1 MASEGRV
8 CAAQAAIDAG
18 LKTVELEMC
27 EPGSGGGLVLPL
39 GGDGEQNW
47 PNGLRII
54 LYLLGL
60 GWCFLGVAIVAD
72 VFMGAIEKVT
82 SQRRRVFDAK
92 TQKFRT
98 YLIWNPTVA
107 NLTLMAL
114 GSSAPEILLN
124 VIELM
129 GNNFYAGSLGP
140 STIVGSAAFNLFC
153 ICAVCVV
160 AINPPEVRYIKEVGV
175 YILTAVFSVWA
186 YVWLIVILILS
197 SPDVIEP
204 WEGIITFLYFPVL
217 VVLAWMM
224 DKGMFSKEKPQLA
237 CGRVL
242 DADMSKEEVAE
253 VEARIRKEH
262 GQDLTHDQVMQF
274 MILESSEKASRAK
287 QRVAATR
294 MIVGGKRVKIPQIA
308 EAQAMTGTIVNATKK
323 AAQGDLAGAVKG
335 NKVVPV
341 ESKEEEAKPATTAVI
356 DFQSVKYACLE
367 NAGTVT
373 LIVVRS
379 GIEDI
384 TATVKFK
391 TREGTAKAGSDYIE
405 VSDELTFAPGEKDKK
420 IVVKLVDDAGYEE
433 NEEFYVDLLETTS
446 KNTTIGVAKTAT
458 VVVIDDDLPG
468 VLLFKEDDVKVQEGM
483 GEDKEVE
490 IQVVRQQGS
499 TGKVSCKYKTED
511 DTAKAGT
518 DYEAAEGTLEFDNGE
533 MCQTIKVTIKP
544 VGRYERTE
552 MFRIL
557 LTEPEGGVRFCA
569 NTDGGDEHNIC
580 TVIIEGDG
588 QSRARVDQIFGNMK
602 ATWDKQQAGHANY
615 LDQFKDAIYVNGGG
629 DEGEEGEEF
638 EPPGPKDYIMHA
650 ITFPWK
656 LLFATIPPT
665 DYGGGWVCFFCALAM
680 IGVVTVFIGDMAGLL
695 GCCLGIRNEIT
706 AITFVAL
713 GTSLP
718 DTFASKAAA
727 ISDPYADASIVNVT
741 GSNSVNVFLGLGLP
755 WMIGS
760 LYWAG
765 GPSDE
770 WVQRY
775 CKYDFA
781 APFLADG
788 TAGFIVIKGALAFS
802 VIVFSVN
809 ALICFSVLGAR
820 RAFFQ
825 GELGGPSPARE
836 ISAGV
841 LVCLWF
847 TYIGLSS
854 WNTMSQQD

>member
-160 AINPPEVRYIKEVGV
+160 AISPSEVRYIKEFGV
-175 YILTAVFSVWA
+175 YVLTGVFSVWA

-197 SPDVIEP
+197 SPDIIEP
-204 WEGIITFLYFPVL
+204 WEGIVTFLYFPIL
-217 VVLAWMM
+217 VFLAWAM
-224 DKGMFSKEKPQLA
+224 DKGYFSKEKPELA

-242 DADMSKEEVAE
+242 DVDMTKEEIAE
-253 VEARIRKEH
+253 VETRIRKEH

-274 MILESSEKASRAK
+274 ILMENTDKASRAK

-294 MIVGGKRVKIPQIA
+294 MLVGGKRVKIPQLA
-308 EAQAMTGTIVNATKK
+308 EAQKITTNAVSSIAK
-323 AAQGDLAGAVKG
+323 GDLAGTLGPK
-335 NKVVPV
+335 KVVPV
-341 ESKEEEAKPATTAVI
+341 NNEEESKPVTTAVI
-356 DFQSVKYACLE
+356 EFQSVKYACLE

-373 LIVVRS
+373 LNVVRS

-384 TATVKFK
+384 TASVKYK

-405 VSDELTFAPGEKDKK
+405 VGDELVFEAGEKEKQ

-760 LYWAG
+760 LYWTG
-765 GPSDE
+765 GQTTE
-770 WVQRY
+770 WYDKY
-775 CKYDFA
+775 CATKFDFA
-781 APFLADG
+781 QPFIADG
-788 TAGFIVIKGALAFS
+788 TAAFVVQKGALAFS
-802 VIVFSVN
+802 VIVFCCCAVV
-809 ALICFSVLGAR
+809 CFSVLGFR
-820 RAFFQ
+820 RKVVG
-825 GELGGPSPARE
+825 GELGGASPLRE
-836 ISAGV
+836 ISAGI

-847 TYIGLSS
+847 TYVGLSS
-854 WNTMSQQD
+854 WNTTQQEK